1 MSINNH
7 GRGYEMTMKELTSY
21 IALSEGKKK
30 SVQIG
35 DVREVLAI
43 LSDMLYE
50 DPRIVSTL
58 FMNGQ
63 SRAKKRK

>member
-1 MSINNH
+1 
-7 GRGYEMTMKELTSY
+7 MTMKELTSF

-30 SVQIG
+30 AVQVG

-63 SRAKKRK
+63 NRAKKNK